1 MNNPI
6 EITIIAPCSQT
17 ELHTWHGYTAVPPT
31 TYIEHIVIGP
41 SVPRNGEQI
50 SIKVLTGNNQRGV
63 IAGEVVRIEHH
74 FSNVFNYECVVCLK
88 RESVIVT
95 VTDEWKGPDHE

>member
-6 EITIIAPCSQT
+6 EITIIAPCSPT
-17 ELHTWHGYTAVPPT
+17 EHSSWYGDDDTPPT
-31 TYIEHIVIGP
+31 TFIEHIVIGP
-41 SVPRNGEQI
+41 SVPRNGDQI

-63 IAGEVVRIEHH
+63 IAGEVNGVAHA